1 MHNTMKY
8 KTYIGSVEFDE
19 EKEMFFG
26 SVLGIRTPINYQGQD
41 AGALVRDFHRAVD
54 DYFAACAAAG
64 TEPERA
70 YKGTFN
76 VRVSEDLHREAVLY
90 GLRHDMSL
98 NSVVEQALQHMVE
111 EQLHQSAHL
120 FRGTLPVLCRKTVY
134 G

>member
-26 SVLGIRTPINYQGQD
+26 SVLGIRTSINYQGQD

-54 DYFAACAAAG
+54 DYFAACAAAE

-76 VRVSEDLHREAVLY
+76 VRVSENLHRE
-90 GLRHDMSL
+90 DC
-98 NSVVEQALQHMVE
+98 
-111 EQLHQSAHL
+111 
-120 FRGTLPVLCRKTVY
+120 FRA
-134 G
+134 